1 MHPQLAKARFDKD
14 LAGIDDELCAARG
27 WTVFAQEF
35 PLLDLGFKA
44 ESGKTLRL
52 RLRCE
57 DWNDQPP
64 SIELFDWE
72 GRLLTGEQMPKPP
85 ADGKGSIFNGSPH
98 TTTGNPFICMRGTR
112 EYHTHSSHVGDLWA
126 PLKVLPE
133 FQLGQI
139 VTQIYNG
146 WKAGNP

>member
-1 MHPQLAKARFDKD
+1 VHPQLAKARFDKD

-35 PLLDLGFKA
+35 PLLDVGFKA

-64 SIELFDWE
+64 
-72 GRLLTGEQMPKPP
+72 
-85 ADGKGSIFNGSPH
+85 ADGKSSIFNGSPH
-98 TTTGNPFICMRGTR
+98 PTTGKPFICMRGTR
-112 EYHTHSSHVGDLWA
+112 EYHTHSSHIGDLWA